1 MLSTCRIQLLTYLS
15 SQVNSEG
22 TVKLARFSFVKTGIK
37 HSVSTTLKY
46 GTLNTIATVAVSY
59 GKIVSV
65 CVQTAAMS
73 IDVVG
78 LIVISGCLPTV
89 AISVVSYGKIVIASV
104 ATVRL
109 STNVVRSLQMTMNAK
124 STKKKTD

>member
-1 MLSTCRIQLLTYLS
+1 
-15 SQVNSEG
+15 
-22 TVKLARFSFVKTGIK
+22 VKLARFSFVKTGIK
-37 HSVSTTLKY
+37 HSASTTLKY
-46 GTLNTIATVAVSY
+46 GTLNTIVTVAVSY

-65 CVQTAAMS
+65 CVQTVAMS

-109 STNVVRSLQMTMNAK
+109 STNVVGSLQMTIYAK
-124 STKKKTD
+124 STKKKKKDGEELKTN